1 MIPTILVV
9 DDDDAFRT
17 LVIDILKRMEYRLM
31 EAGDAEAALTILSHE
46 KVDLVL
52 TDQQMPGID
61 GLELTRRVL
70 AAADPPSVIL
80 MTAFGTIPNAM
91 EAVRL
96 GATDYLTK
104 PLESP
109 NALRDLVSRTLG
121 ERERPNDNGEF
132 LTRDPLTLEMLTI
145 ADRTAVTDATV
156 LITGASGTGKEVLAH
171 RIHNRSNRQAG
182 PFVAVNCASIPETLA
197 ESEFFGHE
205 KGAFTGADT
214 QHAGRFEQADGGT
227 LFLDEIGELP
237 EGMQAK
243 LLRVLEDRKVER
255 VGGRRA
261 VAVDFRLIAATNRTL
276 GDEVDA
282 GRFRKDLL
290 YRIDV
295 IRLEIAP
302 LSQRPSDVQ
311 LLAENLIK
319 AIARRLALQ
328 ERGLNPGAIEVL
340 TSHSWPGNVR
350 ELRNVLERGLILAQG
365 QTIGPEHLP
374 SFETSNGPDPG
385 QAPALSLV
393 DRERQAILEALER
406 AQGNREEAAK
416 LLGVSVRTLYNR
428 LKDYN
433 IR

>member
-1 MIPTILVV
+1 MPTILVV
-9 DDDDAFRT
+9 DDDGAFRS
-17 LVIDILKRMEYRLM
+17 LVIDILKGRDYRLL
-31 EAGDAEAALTILSHE
+31 EAADAEAALAILSHE

-52 TDQQMPGID
+52 TDQQMPGIS

-80 MTAFGTIPNAM
+80 MTAFGRISHAM

-109 NALRDLVSRTLG
+109 GALRNLVSRTLG
-121 ERERPNDNGEF
+121 ERESPADDGKF
-132 LTRDPLTLEMLTI
+132 LTRDPATLEMLTI

-156 LITGASGTGKEVLAH
+156 LITGESGTGKEVLAH
-171 RIHNRSNRQAG
+171 RIHDRSNRKPG

-205 KGAFTGADT
+205 KGAFTGADA
-214 QHAGRFEQADGGT
+214 QRAGRFEQADGGT

-255 VGGRRA
+255 IGGRRP
-261 VAVDFRLIAATNRTL
+261 VAVDFRLIAATNRIL
-276 GDEVDA
+276 GDEVEA

-311 LLAENLIK
+311 LLAETLIK
-319 AIARRLALQ
+319 TVAHRLGLP

-340 TSHSWPGNVR
+340 TTHSWPGNVR

-374 SFETSNGPDPG
+374 RFESSNDPG
-385 QAPALSLV
+385 PGQTPALSLV

-416 LLGVSVRTLYNR
+416 LLGISVRTLYNR

>member
-1 MIPTILVV
+1 MPTILVV
-9 DDDDAFRT
+9 DDDGAFRS
-17 LVIDILKRMEYRLM
+17 LVIDILKGRDYRLL
-31 EAGDAEAALTILSHE
+31 EAADAEAALAILSHE

-52 TDQQMPGID
+52 TDQQMPGIS

-80 MTAFGTIPNAM
+80 MTAFGRISHAM

-109 NALRDLVSRTLG
+109 GALRNLVSRTLG
-121 ERERPNDNGEF
+121 ERESPADDGEF
-132 LTRDPLTLEMLTI
+132 LTRDPSTLEMLTI

-156 LITGASGTGKEVLAH
+156 LITGESGTGKEVLAH
-171 RIHNRSNRQAG
+171 RIHDRSNRKPG

-205 KGAFTGADT
+205 KGAFTGADA
-214 QHAGRFEQADGGT
+214 QRAGRFEQADGGT

-255 VGGRRA
+255 IGGRRP
-261 VAVDFRLIAATNRTL
+261 VAVDFRLIAATNRIL
-276 GDEVDA
+276 GDEVEA

-311 LLAENLIK
+311 LLAETLIK
-319 AIARRLALQ
+319 TVAHRLGLP

-374 SFETSNGPDPG
+374 RFESSNDPG
-385 QAPALSLV
+385 PGQTPALSLV

-416 LLGVSVRTLYNR
+416 LLGISVRTLYNR

>member
-1 MIPTILVV
+1 MMPTILVV
-9 DDDDAFRT
+9 DDDDAFRS
-17 LVIDILKRMEYRLM
+17 LVIDILKARDYRLL
-31 EAGDAEAALTILSHE
+31 EAGDAEAALIILSRE

-52 TDQQMPGID
+52 TDQQMPGIS

-80 MTAFGTIPNAM
+80 MTAFGRISHAM

-109 NALRDLVSRTLG
+109 GALRNLVSRTLG
-121 ERERPNDNGEF
+121 ERESPADDGEF
-132 LTRDPLTLEMLTI
+132 LTRDPSTLEMLTI

-156 LITGASGTGKEVLAH
+156 LITGESGTGKEVLAH
-171 RIHNRSNRQAG
+171 RIHDRSNRKPG

-205 KGAFTGADT
+205 KGAFTGADA
-214 QHAGRFEQADGGT
+214 QRAGRFEQADGGT

-255 VGGRRA
+255 IGGRRP
-261 VAVDFRLIAATNRTL
+261 VAVDFRLIAATNRIL
-276 GDEVDA
+276 GDEVEA

-311 LLAENLIK
+311 LLAETLIK
-319 AIARRLALQ
+319 TVAHRLGLP

-340 TSHSWPGNVR
+340 TSHCWPGNVR

-374 SFETSNGPDPG
+374 RFESSNDPG
-385 QAPALSLV
+385 PGQTPALSLV

-416 LLGVSVRTLYNR
+416 LLGISVRTLYNR

-433 IR
+433 IH

>member
-17 LVIDILKRMEYRLM
+17 LVVDILEGREYRLL
-31 EAGDAEAALTILSHE
+31 EAADAEEALTILSHE
-46 KVDLVL
+46 RVDLVL

-109 NALRDLVSRTLG
+109 GALRDLVSRTLG
-121 ERERPNDNGEF
+121 ERERPNDDGEF

-156 LITGASGTGKEVLAH
+156 LITGESGTGKEVLAH
-171 RIHNRSNRQAG
+171 RLHNRSNRRSG
-182 PFVAVNCASIPETLA
+182 PFVAVNCASIPESLA

-205 KGAFTGADT
+205 KGAFTGAHT

-276 GDEVDA
+276 ADEVEA

-311 LLAENLIK
+311 LLAETLIK
-319 AIARRLALQ
+319 AVARRLALPEQ
-328 ERGLNPGAIEVL
+328 GLNSGAIEVL
-340 TSHSWPGNVR
+340 ASHSWPGNVR

-374 SFETSNGPDPG
+374 SFATSNTQDLG

-406 AQGNREEAAK
+406 SQGNREVAAK
-416 LLGVSVRTLYNR
+416 LLGISVRTLYNR

>member
-1 MIPTILVV
+1 MPTILVV
-9 DDDDAFRT
+9 DDDDAFRS
-17 LVIDILKRMEYRLM
+17 LVIDILKGRDYRLL
-31 EAGDAEAALTILSHE
+31 EAGDAEAALIILSRE

-52 TDQQMPGID
+52 TDQQMPGIS

-80 MTAFGTIPNAM
+80 MTAFGTIPDAM

-109 NALRDLVSRTLG
+109 GALRNLVSRTLG
-121 ERERPNDNGEF
+121 ERESPADDGEF
-132 LTRDPLTLEMLTI
+132 LTRDPSTLEMLTI

-156 LITGASGTGKEVLAH
+156 LITGESGTGKEVLAH
-171 RIHNRSNRQAG
+171 RIHDRSNRKSG
-182 PFVAVNCASIPETLA
+182 PFIAVNCASIPETLA

-205 KGAFTGADT
+205 KGAFTGADA
-214 QHAGRFEQADGGT
+214 QRAGRFEQADGGT

-255 VGGRRA
+255 VGGRGS
-261 VAVDFRLIAATNRTL
+261 VSVDFRLIAATNRIL

-302 LSQRPSDVQ
+302 LSQRPADVQ
-311 LLAENLIK
+311 LLAEALIK
-319 AIARRLALQ
+319 TVADRLALP

-340 TSHSWPGNVR
+340 TAHSWPGNVR

-374 SFETSNGPDPG
+374 TFEPTNDPDSG

-416 LLGVSVRTLYNR
+416 LLGISVRTLYNR

-433 IR
+433 IH

>member
-1 MIPTILVV
+1 MPTILVV
-9 DDDDAFRT
+9 DDDDAFRS
-17 LVIDILKRMEYRLM
+17 LVIDILKGRDYRLL
-31 EAGDAEAALTILSHE
+31 EAGDAEAALIILSRE

-52 TDQQMPGID
+52 TDQQMPGIS

-80 MTAFGTIPNAM
+80 MTAFGRISHAM

-109 NALRDLVSRTLG
+109 GALRNLVSRTLG
-121 ERERPNDNGEF
+121 ERESPADDGKF
-132 LTRDPLTLEMLTI
+132 LTRDPATLEMLTI

-156 LITGASGTGKEVLAH
+156 LITGESGTGKEVLAH
-171 RIHNRSNRQAG
+171 RIHDRSNRKPG

-205 KGAFTGADT
+205 KGAFTGADA
-214 QHAGRFEQADGGT
+214 QRAGRFEQADGGT

-255 VGGRRA
+255 IGGRRP
-261 VAVDFRLIAATNRTL
+261 VAVDFRLIAATNRIL
-276 GDEVDA
+276 GDEVEA

-311 LLAENLIK
+311 LLAETLIK
-319 AIARRLALQ
+319 TVAHRLGLP

-340 TSHSWPGNVR
+340 TTHSWPGNVR

-374 SFETSNGPDPG
+374 RFESSNDPG
-385 QAPALSLV
+385 PGQTPALSLV

-416 LLGVSVRTLYNR
+416 LLGISVRTLYNR

>member
-1 MIPTILVV
+1 MMPTILVV
-9 DDDDAFRT
+9 DDDNAFRA
-17 LVIDILKRMEYRLM
+17 LVIDILKQRNYRLL
-31 EAGDAEAALTILSHE
+31 EADDAETALTILSHE

-52 TDQQMPGID
+52 TDQKMPGIG

-70 AAADPPSVIL
+70 ASADPPAVIL
-80 MTAFGTIPNAM
+80 MTAFGTISNAM

-109 NALRDLVSRTLG
+109 GALRDLVSRTLG
-121 ERERPNDNGEF
+121 ERERPPGNGEF
-132 LTRDPLTLEMLTI
+132 LTRDPSTLEMLTI
-145 ADRTAVTDATV
+145 ADRAAVTDATV

-171 RIHNRSNRQAG
+171 RIHRRSNRGAG
-182 PFVAVNCASIPETLA
+182 PFIAVNCASIPETLA

-205 KGAFTGADT
+205 KGAFTGADARR
-214 QHAGRFEQADGGT
+214 AGRFEQAVGGT

-255 VGGRRA
+255 VGGRQPID
-261 VAVDFRLIAATNRTL
+261 VDFRLVAATNRIL
-276 GDEVDA
+276 EDEVEA
-282 GRFRKDLL
+282 GRFRRDLL

-295 IRLEIAP
+295 IRLELSP
-302 LSQRPSDVQ
+302 LRDRPTDIE
-311 LLAENLIK
+311 LLAKSLIK
-319 AIARRLALQ
+319 TVAHRLALS
-328 ERGLNPGAIEVL
+328 ERGLTPEALDLL
-340 TSHSWPGNVR
+340 TAHLWPGNVR
-350 ELRNVLERGLILAQG
+350 ELRNVLERGLILANG
-365 QTIGPEHLP
+365 EAISPEHLP
-374 SFETSNGPDPG
+374 SFDQGGNSKSERT
-385 QAPALSLV
+385 PALTLV

-406 AQGNREEAAK
+406 AQGHREEAAR
-416 LLGVSVRTLYNR
+416 LLGISVRTLYNR

>member
-1 MIPTILVV
+1 MPTILVV
-9 DDDDAFRT
+9 DDDGAFRS
-17 LVIDILKRMEYRLM
+17 LVIDILKGRDYRLL
-31 EAGDAEAALTILSHE
+31 EAADAEAALAILSHE

-52 TDQQMPGID
+52 TDQQMPGIS

-80 MTAFGTIPNAM
+80 MTAFGRISHAM

-109 NALRDLVSRTLG
+109 GALRNLVSRTLG
-121 ERERPNDNGEF
+121 ERESPADDGKF
-132 LTRDPLTLEMLTI
+132 LTRDPATLEMLTI

-156 LITGASGTGKEVLAH
+156 LITGESGTGKEVLAH
-171 RIHNRSNRQAG
+171 RIHDRSNRKPG

-205 KGAFTGADT
+205 KGAFTGADA
-214 QHAGRFEQADGGT
+214 QRAGRFEQADGGT

-255 VGGRRA
+255 IGGRRP
-261 VAVDFRLIAATNRTL
+261 VAVDFRLIAATNRIL
-276 GDEVDA
+276 GDEVEA

-311 LLAENLIK
+311 LLAETLIK
-319 AIARRLALQ
+319 TVAHRLGLP

-340 TSHSWPGNVR
+340 TTHSWPGNVR

-374 SFETSNGPDPG
+374 RFESSNDPG
-385 QAPALSLV
+385 PRQTPALSLV

-416 LLGVSVRTLYNR
+416 LLGISVRTLYNR

>member
-1 MIPTILVV
+1 MPTILVV
-9 DDDDAFRT
+9 DDDDAFRS
-17 LVIDILKRMEYRLM
+17 LVIDILKGRDYRLL
-31 EAGDAEAALTILSHE
+31 EAGDAEAALIILSRE

-52 TDQQMPGID
+52 TDQQMPGIS

-80 MTAFGTIPNAM
+80 MTAFGTISHAM

-109 NALRDLVSRTLG
+109 GALRNLVSRTLG
-121 ERERPNDNGEF
+121 ERESPADDGKF
-132 LTRDPLTLEMLTI
+132 LTRDPATLEMLTI

-156 LITGASGTGKEVLAH
+156 LITGESGTGKEVLAH
-171 RIHNRSNRQAG
+171 RIHDRSNRKPG

-205 KGAFTGADT
+205 KGAFTGADA
-214 QHAGRFEQADGGT
+214 QRAGRFEQADGGT

-255 VGGRRA
+255 IGGRRP
-261 VAVDFRLIAATNRTL
+261 VAVDFRLIAATNRIL
-276 GDEVDA
+276 GDEVEA

-311 LLAENLIK
+311 LLAETLIK
-319 AIARRLALQ
+319 TVAHRLGLP

-340 TSHSWPGNVR
+340 TTHSWPGNVR

-374 SFETSNGPDPG
+374 RFESSNDPG
-385 QAPALSLV
+385 PGQTPALSLV

-416 LLGVSVRTLYNR
+416 LLGISVRTLYNR

>member
-1 MIPTILVV
+1 MPTILVV
-9 DDDDAFRT
+9 DDDDAFRS
-17 LVIDILKRMEYRLM
+17 LVIDILKGRDYRLL
-31 EAGDAEAALTILSHE
+31 EAGDAEAALAILSHE

-52 TDQQMPGID
+52 TDQQMPGIN

-70 AAADPPSVIL
+70 ASADPPSVIL
-80 MTAFGTIPNAM
+80 MTAFGTIPHAM

-109 NALRDLVSRTLG
+109 GALRNLISRTLG
-121 ERERPNDNGEF
+121 ERESHTDDGEF
-132 LTRDPLTLEMLTI
+132 LTRDPSTLEMLTI

-156 LITGASGTGKEVLAH
+156 LITGESGTGKEVLAH
-171 RIHNRSNRQAG
+171 RIHNRSNRNSG

-205 KGAFTGADT
+205 KGAFTGADG
-214 QHAGRFEQADGGT
+214 QRAGRFEQADGGT

-255 VGGRRA
+255 VGGRRPI
-261 VAVDFRLIAATNRTL
+261 AVDFRLIAATNRVL

-302 LSQRPSDVQ
+302 LSQRPADVE
-311 LLAENLIK
+311 LLAEALIK
-319 AIARRLALQ
+319 TIGHRLALP
-328 ERGLNPGAIEVL
+328 ERGLNPGALEVL
-340 TSHSWPGNVR
+340 TSHAWPGNVR

-365 QTIGPEHLP
+365 ETIGPEHLP
-374 SFETSNGPDPG
+374 SFEPTNEPDSG
-385 QAPALSLV
+385 QVPALSLV
-393 DRERQAILEALER
+393 DSERQAILEALER
-406 AQGNREEAAK
+406 AQGNREEASK
-416 LLGVSVRTLYNR
+416 LLGISVRTLYNR